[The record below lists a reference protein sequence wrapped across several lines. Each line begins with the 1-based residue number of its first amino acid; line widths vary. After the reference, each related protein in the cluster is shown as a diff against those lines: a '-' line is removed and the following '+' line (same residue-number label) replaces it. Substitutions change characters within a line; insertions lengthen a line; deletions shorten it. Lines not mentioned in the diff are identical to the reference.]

1 MRPEEKECNEL
12 VFNFYLYERKFY
24 LPEAYIV
31 SVDENKVPMHVRQKA
46 FSHTIS
52 AFNIELTPDLAA
64 IFNLIDQLD
73 PDQLLKKLEA
83 KKRKNSTLTDFA
95 DDRIIWKKIT
105 LAVDKAMGELLP
117 KLIKGQ
123 FLLFLGLNRRVLA
136 KDFQLK
142 IAQEVLKP
150 YLAFRKNESNVEY
163 KLRLGTEEEVWSIKE
178 KEVIPIS
185 NMPGWLVVDGT
196 LFQVESINANLVK
209 PFQEKDT
216 VHIPADSV
224 KSYFKQFI
232 VKIVEKADIEA
243 EGFDFEPLDQLTGCQ
258 IIPIQHLFTKK
269 WILSVKMVYRNFSFQ
284 WSDSKQRKT
293 FLEFEQEEFS
303 IAKIQRNMP
312 QEKRML
318 QFLFDHP
325 DLELWENY
333 FVLQPELEDK
343 MNVIEWLSEK
353 KGEWMD
359 KGFEI
364 IAPEVGHQTIQLERP
379 TIQLKSNTEKDWF
392 DIHGWVKIGPFEF
405 PFKNLM
411 RNIRLGDRY
420 YPLDDGSLF
429 LIPEEWF
436 SRFKALAQFASEKN
450 EGLTLEK
457 NQFTLLEELG
467 LQGDALP
474 SSNYKEIEFIPSEHL
489 QANLRPYQIDGVKWL
504 IHLYNHS
511 LGGCLADDMGLG
523 KTLQTIAL
531 LLHVKGERARQTAT
545 QNDDLKQLDLFNN
558 LDQRGIFKTLG
569 CLIVLPASLVF
580 NWRTEI
586 AKFAPVL
593 SVYVHTGSKRQ
604 KDTRILS
611 RYDIILTTYQ
621 TALRDADL
629 LEEMDFEYI
638 ILDESQQIKNRES
651 KVFKSLN
658 GFKSRYKLS
667 LSGTPIENSLSD
679 LWSQMQFINPNL
691 LGSFSFF
698 KKEFLNPIEKFG
710 DEEKKDRLKTLVK
723 PYLLRR
729 TKEQV
734 ATDLPPLST
743 SVFYAH
749 MTTEQKQLYER
760 EKSAARN
767 LLLDNFSGKK
777 GSYKLQVIK
786 TLTRLRQLVNH
797 PVMVDS
803 EYGKQSGKFQDVIEH
818 WEVIRRSGHKVLFF
832 SSFVK
837 HLELFKAY
845 FEQNNQK
852 YSWISGDSS
861 SAEREKA
868 VKSFETESSIQAF
881 LISIKAGGTGLNL
894 TAADYVFILDPWWNP
909 FIEDQAIA
917 RAHRIGQ
924 VRKVMAIKFITSG
937 SIEEKIMNLQKKKSQ
952 LAADIIDLDGGEM
965 LSEKDIQYLLS

>member
-1 MRPEEKECNEL
+1 MRPEERECNEL
-12 VFNFYLYERKFY
+12 VFNFYLYERNFY

-31 SVDENKVPMHVRQKA
+31 SIDENNVPMHVRQKA
-46 FSHTIS
+46 FAHTIS
-52 AFNIELTPDLAA
+52 AFGIELTPDLEA
-64 IFNLIDQLD
+64 IFDLIEQLD

-83 KKRKNSTLTDFA
+83 KKKRNSTLMDFSS
-95 DDRIIWKKIT
+95 DRIIWKKVT
-105 LAVDKAMGELLP
+105 MAVDKAMGDLLP

-142 IAQEVLKP
+142 IANQVLKP

-163 KLRLGTEEEVWSIKE
+163 KLRLGTEEEVWSIKD
-178 KEVIPIS
+178 KEVIPIA
-185 NMPGWLVVDGT
+185 NRPGWLVVNGT

-216 VHIPADSV
+216 VLIPADSV

-243 EGFDFEPLDQLTGCQ
+243 EGFDFEPLDQLTSCQ

-269 WILSVKMVYRNFSFQ
+269 WMLSIKMVYRQFSFL
-284 WSDSKQRKT
+284 WSDPKQRKT
-293 FLEFEQEEFS
+293 FLEFQKEEFS
-303 IAKIQRNMP
+303 IAKIERNNP
-312 QEKRML
+312 QEQRMI
-318 QFLFDHP
+318 QFLLEHP
-325 DLELWENY
+325 DLEVWENY
-333 FVLQPELEDK
+333 FVLRHEQEQK
-343 MNVIEWLSEK
+343 MDVIEWLSERK
-353 KGEWMD
+353 KEWLE
-359 KGFEI
+359 KGFEV
-364 IAPEVGHQTIQLERP
+364 IAPEVDDQTIRLEKP
-379 TIQLKSNTEKDWF
+379 TIQLKSKTEKDWF
-392 DIHGWVKIGPFEF
+392 DIHGWVKVGPFEF
-405 PFKNLM
+405 PFKHLM
-411 RNIRLGDRY
+411 RNIRSENRY
-420 YPLDDGSLF
+420 YELEDGSLF

-436 SRFKALAQFASEKN
+436 SRFKSLAQFASEKN
-450 EGLTLEK
+450 EGLKLEK

-467 LQGDALP
+467 LQGNELP
-474 SSNYKEIEFIPSEHL
+474 TSNYRELEFIPSEHL

-531 LLHVKGERARQTAT
+531 LLHVKGEKARQGED
-545 QNDDLKQLDLFNN
+545 QDPLKQLDLFNN
-558 LDQRGIFKTLG
+558 VDQSGIFKTLG

-586 AKFAPVL
+586 LKFAPIL

-604 KDTRILS
+604 KDIRILN

-658 GFKSRYKLS
+658 GFKSKYKLS

-710 DEEKKDRLKTLVK
+710 DEEKKDRLRTLVK

-749 MTTEQKQLYER
+749 MTQEQKQLYER

-767 LLLDNFSGKK
+767 LLLDNYSGNK
-777 GSYKLQVIK
+777 GTYKLQVIK

-797 PVMVDS
+797 PVMVDE

-818 WEVIRRSGHKVLFF
+818 WEVIRKSGHKVLFF

-837 HLELFKAY
+837 HLELFRAY
-845 FEQNNQK
+845 FEAHGQQ

-861 SAEREKA
+861 AAEREKE
-868 VKSFETESSIQAF
+868 VISFEKESSIQAF

-894 TAADYVFILDPWWNP
+894 TSADYVFILDPWWNP

-937 SIEEKIMNLQKKKSQ
+937 SIEEKIMHLQKKKSQ
-952 LAADIIDLDGGEM
+952 LAADIIELDGGEV

>member
-1 MRPEEKECNEL
+1 MRSEEKESNEL

-24 LPEAYIV
+24 LPEAFIV
-31 SVDENKVPMHVRQKA
+31 SIDENNVPMHVRQKA

-52 AFNIELTPDLAA
+52 AFNIELTSELAA
-64 IFNLIDQLD
+64 IFDLIEQLE
-73 PDQLLKKLEA
+73 PDQILKKLDA
-83 KKRKNSTLTDFA
+83 KKKKNSTLLDFTY
-95 DDRIIWKKIT
+95 DRIVWKKVT
-105 LAVDKAMGELLP
+105 MTVDKAMGELLP
-117 KLIKGQ
+117 KLIHGQ
-123 FLLFLGLNRRVLA
+123 FQLFLGLNRRVLA

-142 IAQEVLKP
+142 IGEEVLKP

-163 KLRLGTEEEVWSIKE
+163 KLRLGTEHEIWKIKD

-185 NMPGWLVVDGT
+185 NKPGWLVVNGS
-196 LFQVESINANLVK
+196 LYHLESINANLVK
-209 PFQEKDT
+209 PFQEKDQ
-216 VHIPADSV
+216 VLIPADSI
-224 KSYFKQFI
+224 KTYFRQFI

-243 EGFDFEPLDQLTGCQ
+243 EGFDFEPIDQLTGAQ
-258 IIPIQHLFTKK
+258 IIPTQHLFTKK
-269 WILSVKMVYRNFSFQ
+269 WMISVKMVYRNFSFL
-284 WSDSKQRKT
+284 WSDTKQRKT
-293 FLEFEQEEFS
+293 FLEFEQDEFS
-303 IAKIQRNMP
+303 IVKIERNQS
-312 QEKRML
+312 QEQTML
-318 QFLFDHP
+318 QFLLNHP
-325 DLELWENY
+325 DLEVWENY
-333 FVLQPELEDK
+333 FVLRPELDVK
-343 MNVIEWLSEK
+343 TNVIEWLSEVK
-353 KGEWMD
+353 NEWIE
-359 KGFEI
+359 KGFEV
-364 IAPEVGHQTIQLERP
+364 IAPEVDDQIIRLEKPSIQ
-379 TIQLKSNTEKDWF
+379 IKSNQERDWF
-392 DIHGWVKIGPFEF
+392 DIHGWVKVGPFEF
-405 PFKNLM
+405 PFKHLM
-411 RNIRLGDRY
+411 RNIRSGDRY
-420 YPLDDGSLF
+420 YQLEDGSLF

-436 SRFKALAQFASEKN
+436 TRFKSLAQFASDHK
-450 EGLTLEK
+450 EGLKLEK
-457 NQFTLLEELG
+457 NQYTLLEELG
-467 LQGDALP
+467 LQNDELP
-474 SSNYKEIEFIPSEHL
+474 SSDYKAIDFVPSEHL

-531 LLHVKGERARQTAT
+531 LLHVKREKAQKAK
-545 QNDDLKQLDLFNN
+545 DHDPLKQLDLFHNK
-558 LDQRGIFKTLG
+558 DQKGMFKTLG

-586 AKFAPVL
+586 MKFAPIL
-593 SVYVHTGSKRQ
+593 SVYVHTGSRRQ
-604 KDTRILS
+604 KDIRVLS
-611 RYDIILTTYQ
+611 RFDIILTTYQ

-629 LEEMDFEYI
+629 FEEMDFEYI

-658 GFKSRYKLS
+658 SFKSKYKLS

-710 DEEKKDRLKTLVK
+710 DEEKKERLKTLVK

-743 SVFYAH
+743 SIFYAH
-749 MTTEQKQLYER
+749 MTHEQKQLYER

-767 LLLDNFSGKK
+767 LLLDHFSGNK
-777 GSYKLQVIK
+777 GAYKLQVIR

-797 PVMVDS
+797 PVMVDAG
-803 EYGKQSGKFQDVIEH
+803 YIKQSGKFQDVIEH

-837 HLELFKAY
+837 HLELFRAY
-845 FEQNNQK
+845 FEENEQK
-852 YSWISGDSS
+852 YSWISGDCST
-861 SAEREKA
+861 ADREKA
-868 VKSFETESSIQAF
+868 VLAFERESNIQAF

-937 SIEEKIMNLQKKKSQ
+937 SIEEKIMHLQQKKSQ
-952 LAADIIDLDGGEM
+952 LAADIIELDGGEM
-965 LSEKDIQYLLS
+965 LSEKDIQYLLA

>member
-1 MRPEEKECNEL
+1 MRPKEKERNEL
-12 VFNFYLYERKFY
+12 VFNFYRYERRFY
-24 LPEAYIV
+24 LPEAFIV
-31 SVDENKVPMHVRQKA
+31 SIDENNVPMHVRQRA

-52 AFNIELTPDLAA
+52 GFDIELNSELEA
-64 IFNLIDQLD
+64 IFNLIEQLD
-73 PDQLLKKLEA
+73 PDQLLKKLQA
-83 KKRKNSTLTDFA
+83 KKKKNTTLIDFA
-95 DDRIIWKKIT
+95 DDRLVWKKVT

-117 KLIKGQ
+117 KLIKGK

-136 KDFQLK
+136 KDFQLN
-142 IAQEVLKP
+142 IAQKVLKP

-163 KLRLGTEEEVWSIKE
+163 KLRLGTEEDSWNIME
-178 KEVIPIS
+178 KEVIPIA
-185 NMPGWLVVDGT
+185 NMPGWLVVNGT
-196 LFQVESINANLVK
+196 LYQVESINANLVK
-209 PFQEKDT
+209 PFQEKDR
-216 VHIPADSV
+216 VLIPAESV

-243 EGFDFEPLDQLTGCQ
+243 EGFDFEPLNQLTGCQ

-269 WILSVKMVYRNFSFQ
+269 WILSVKMVYRNFSFL
-284 WSDSKQRKT
+284 WSDSKLRKT
-293 FLEFEQEEFS
+293 SLEFQGDEFS
-303 IAKIQRNMP
+303 IAKIERNIP

-318 QFLFDHP
+318 QFLLEHP
-325 DLELWENY
+325 DLEASENY
-333 FVLQPELEDK
+333 FVLQTELAEK
-343 MNVIEWLSEK
+343 MDIIEWLSEK
-353 KGEWMD
+353 KEEWME
-359 KGFEI
+359 KGFEV
-364 IAPEVGHQTIQLERP
+364 IAPKVEQQSIRLEKP

-411 RNIRLGDRY
+411 RNIRSGDRNY
-420 YPLDDGSLF
+420 HLEDGTLF

-436 SRFKALAQFASEKN
+436 SRFKGLSQFATESN
-450 EGLTLEK
+450 EGLLLGK

-467 LQGDALP
+467 LQGDQL
-474 SSNYKEIEFIPSEHL
+474 SSTNYKDIVFSPSELL

-504 IHLYNHS
+504 IHLYNHA

-531 LLHVKGERARQTAT
+531 LLHVKGEKAIRVDDEEALT
-545 QNDDLKQLDLFNN
+545 QLNLFNN
-558 LDQRGIFKTLG
+558 EDQRGIFRSLG

-580 NWRTEI
+580 NWRTELM
-586 AKFAPVL
+586 KFAPSL

-604 KDTRILS
+604 KDIRILV

-629 LEEMDFEYI
+629 LEEIDFEYI

-658 GFKSRYKLS
+658 GFKSKYKLS

-698 KKEFLNPIEKFG
+698 KEEFLNPIEKFG

-749 MTTEQKQLYER
+749 MTQEQKQLYER

-767 LLLDNFSGKK
+767 LLLDNYSGNK

-786 TLTRLRQLVNH
+786 TLTKLRQLVNH
-797 PVMVDS
+797 PVMVDE
-803 EYGKQSGKFQDVIEH
+803 EYGKQSGKFQDIIEH

-837 HLELFKAY
+837 HLELFRAY
-845 FEQNNQK
+845 FEGHNQK
-852 YSWISGDSS
+852 YSWISGNS
-861 SAEREKA
+861 SAVEREKA
-868 VKSFETESSIQAF
+868 VKAFEEDSNIQAF

-952 LAADIIDLDGGEM
+952 LAADIIELESGGV

>member
-1 MRPEEKECNEL
+1 MRPEENECNEL
-12 VFNFYLYERKFY
+12 VFNFYLYEKKFY
-24 LPEAYIV
+24 LPEAFII
-31 SVDENKVPMHVRQKA
+31 SKDENGLPMHVRQKA

-52 AFNIELTPDLAA
+52 AFDIDLTQDLIA
-64 IFNLIDQLD
+64 IFNLIEQLD
-73 PDQLLKKLEA
+73 PNQLLKNLDT
-83 KKRKNSTLTDFA
+83 KKKKNATLIDFA
-95 DDRIIWKKIT
+95 SDRVVWKKVT
-105 LAVDKAMGELLP
+105 SAVDKSMGELLP
-117 KLIKGQ
+117 KLVKGN
-123 FLLFLGLNRRVLA
+123 FMLFLGLNRRVLA

-142 IAQEVLKP
+142 IANEILKP
-150 YLAFRKNESNVEY
+150 YLFFRKNESNVEY
-163 KLRLGTEEEVWSIKE
+163 KLRLGTEEETWAIKE
-178 KEVIPIS
+178 KEVIPIA
-185 NMPGWLVVDGT
+185 NLPGWIVVNET
-196 LFQVESINANLVK
+196 LFQLESINANLVK
-209 PFQEKDT
+209 PFQEKD
-216 VHIPADSV
+216 VVIIPAESV
-224 KSYFKQFI
+224 ASYFKQFI

-243 EGFDFEPLDQLTGCQ
+243 EGFDFEPIDQLKGCH
-258 IIPIQHLFTKK
+258 ITPIQHLFTKK
-269 WILSVKMVYRNFSFQ
+269 WILSVKMVYQHASFM
-284 WSDSKQRKT
+284 WSDTKLRKT
-293 FLEFEQEEFS
+293 FLKFHQDEFS
-303 IAKIQRNMP
+303 IAKIERNII
-312 QEKRML
+312 QEKRMI
-318 QFLFDHP
+318 QFILDHP
-325 DLELWENY
+325 DLIVWENY
-333 FVLQPELEDK
+333 FVLRPELSEK
-343 MNVIEWLSEK
+343 MDVIEWLSERK
-353 KGEWMD
+353 EEWIL
-359 KGFEI
+359 KGFEV
-364 IAPEVGHQTIQLERP
+364 IAPEMDHQTIRLEKP
-379 TIQLKSNTEKDWF
+379 IIQLKSNTEKDWF
-392 DIHGWVKIGPFEF
+392 DIHGWVKVGLFEF

-411 RNIRLGDRY
+411 RNIRSGYRY
-420 YPLDDGSLF
+420 YHLEDGSLF

-436 SRFKALAQFASEKN
+436 SRFKALAQFASEKD
-450 EGLTLEK
+450 GDLKLEK

-467 LQGDALP
+467 LQIDELP
-474 SSNYKEIEFIPSEHL
+474 SSNYKEIDFSPSEHL
-489 QANLRPYQIDGVKWL
+489 QANLRPYQLDGVKWL

-531 LLHVKGERARQTAT
+531 LLYVKENKAIQTEEKKAL
-545 QNDDLKQLDLFNN
+545 NQLDLFNN
-558 LDQRGIFKTLG
+558 IDQNGIFTPLG

-580 NWRTEI
+580 NWREEVI
-586 AKFAPVL
+586 KFAPSL

-604 KDTRILS
+604 KDIRILS

-629 LEEMDFEYI
+629 LEEIDFEYI

-658 GFKSRYKLS
+658 RFNSKYKLS

-710 DEEKKDRLKTLVK
+710 DEEKRDRLKTLVK

-734 ATDLPPLST
+734 ATDLPPLSN
-743 SVFYAH
+743 SVFYAQ
-749 MTTEQKQLYER
+749 MTHEQKQMYER

-786 TLTRLRQLVNH
+786 TLTKLRQLVNH
-797 PVMVDS
+797 PVMVDK
-803 EYGKQSGKFQDVIEH
+803 EYGKLSGKFQDIIEH

-845 FEQNNQK
+845 FEDHNQK
-852 YSWISGDSS
+852 YSWISGDTNGQ
-861 SAEREKA
+861 EREKA
-868 VKSFETESSIQAF
+868 VKAFEKEPNIQAF

-952 LAADIIDLDGGEM
+952 LAADIIELDGGEV